1 LNALTATGL
10 RPALAAAFASVFF
23 GASVTATRFVV
34 AELDPLTLA
43 FLRYLIGAL
52 CLLPFILVR

>member
-1 LNALTATGL
+1 
-10 RPALAAAFASVFF
+10 VFF

-34 AELDPLTLA
+34 AEIDPLTLA

-52 CLLPFILVR
+52 CLIPFVLTQRLHSARSSAAGLPL